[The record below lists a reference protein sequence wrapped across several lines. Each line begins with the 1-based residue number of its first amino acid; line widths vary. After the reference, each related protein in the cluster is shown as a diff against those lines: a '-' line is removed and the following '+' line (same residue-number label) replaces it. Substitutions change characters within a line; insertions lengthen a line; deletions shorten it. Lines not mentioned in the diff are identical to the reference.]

1 MAVQIVIH
9 SNEQFKSL
17 DVVPF
22 RFVPLNSSGNFK
34 TSTQPSRAELSEVVR
49 CA

>member
-17 DVVPF
+17 DVIPF
-22 RFVPLNSSGNFK
+22 RFVLNSPGH
-34 TSTQPSRAELSEVVR
+34 SRASTRLSRAQRSEVVR